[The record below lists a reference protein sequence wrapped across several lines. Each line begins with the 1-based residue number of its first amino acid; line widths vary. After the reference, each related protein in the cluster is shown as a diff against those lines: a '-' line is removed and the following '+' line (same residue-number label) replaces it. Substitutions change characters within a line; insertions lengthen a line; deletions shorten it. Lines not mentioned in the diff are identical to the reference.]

1 MKKNHKNKFK
11 TPEGY
16 FDNFNERL
24 FERLAVDETS
34 QESTLIPKSDGF
46 AAPDGYFDSIYSSTI
61 EKLKGKTPKVIS
73 LVGYR
78 AVYYAAAAVALI
90 FVLALAWNWNQSP
103 DLNFED
109 LASMDI
115 ETYFE
120 DTDYGLSSYEIAEA
134 VNLDDISI
142 SDITEKILE
151 EESILEYLDANVED
165 LEDLDLDY
173 DELQY

>member
-24 FERLAVDETS
+24 FERLAIEETS

-46 AAPDGYFDSIYSSTI
+46 AAPEGYFDSIYSSTI
-61 EKLKGKTPKVIS
+61 EKMKGKSPKVIS
-73 LVGYR
+73 LVGYK
-78 AVYYAAAAVALI
+78 AVYYAAATVALI
-90 FVLALAWNWNQSP
+90 FVLALAWNRNQGP

-120 DTDYGLSSYEIAEA
+120 DTAYGLSSYEIAEA

-142 SDITEKILE
+142 ADITEKILE